1 MNNNIKETTSLVFV
15 RGKNL
20 FNKNAVLKNYE
31 LTNNG
36 VSVSYNNLWFVS
48 DYIEVKP
55 NTTYYL
61 SGNRTGGTTIA
72 FYDEN
77 TNFISYVS
85 KITGDITTP
94 SNAKYM
100 RFNGKQSEIDNNIML
115 EHNSVATEYEPY
127 IKKQIQI
134 KNKNG
139 VFEKFL
145 EENAIIPFNLSVNYT
160 SDVQNCFAVDNIVNI
175 NLNTFNSNGFTRD
188 AWTIIATIPAGYRP
202 SKDVYISAYG
212 SDGGWTSPVA
222 VPVMIN
228 TSGEILVFLKTTVK
242 RILISSSYLQ

>member
-1 MNNNIKETTSLVFV
+1 MNNNIKDTTSLVFV

-139 VFEKFL
+139 AFEDFL
-145 EENAIIPFNLSVNYT
+145 RET
-160 SDVQNCFAVDNIVNI
+160 KNIMQVNI
-175 NLNTFNSNGFTRD
+175 TCTTGSSAHHGYYYIDLNMRPYRITPNNLININAKAGGNALFLYQWISDNELRIRTNTANTNVNLYLF
-188 AWTIIATIPAGYRP
+188 
-202 SKDVYISAYG
+202 YI
-212 SDGGWTSPVA
+212 V
-222 VPVMIN
+222 
-228 TSGEILVFLKTTVK
+228 
-242 RILISSSYLQ
+242 